1 MEELKKNGYLTRE
14 EVPKYLRKNPRFK
27 KLIEEGEKRLN
38 GSYDS
43 TIITEQ
49 EEVKKIISNSYQ
61 NLKNP
66 ESPKSKKV
74 SNSIED
80 KVTDSYSR
88 DKYHL
93 NRDYDPLDR
102 KKHEDAS
109 NLQKN
114 YRNEMIQGLVNNNVT
129 DKIRGLRKT
138 PLASE
143 ESIKDWGE
151 HEMVNRSKSS
161 RIMLFND
168 LIDILE
174 EECEQKGWGI
184 DKYKSEIS
192 RMHKKIFPEIE

>member
-14 EVPKYLRKNPRFK
+14 EVPKYLQKNPRFK
-27 KLIEEGEKRLN
+27 KLIEEGEKILN
-38 GSYDS
+38 GHYD
-43 TIITEQ
+43 TPIITKK
-49 EEVKKIISNSYQ
+49 EEEKPNESYQ
-61 NLKNP
+61 TLNNSGITKN
-66 ESPKSKKV
+66 KKV
-74 SNSIED
+74 LNSIED

-88 DKYHL
+88 NKDHL

-109 NLQKN
+109 TLQKN
-114 YRNEMIQGLVNNNVT
+114 YRSEMIQGLVNNNVT